1 MTDKALV
8 LSCLVHLSLKNWQ
21 WWQSEHTSNGRPGFE
36 ELACEEEG
44 QKPSVRG
51 YLQTSGLSLLVLIS
65 RDLILCEEMQKQE
78 AVAMVKCGGSWT

>member
-1 MTDKALV
+1 MVK
-8 LSCLVHLSLKNWQ
+8 
-21 WWQSEHTSNGRPGFE
+21 
-36 ELACEEEG
+36 LACEEES

-78 AVAMVKCGGSWT
+78 AVAMVKYGGSWT